1 MIQIENLDFSYKKKQ
16 KLFQGLNLQLPPG
29 SIIGLL
35 GKNGAGKTSLL
46 KLMSGLLYP
55 KNGSCRVFDKESRL
69 RLPSMLSEMYFL
81 PEEIYAPLLKVSEF
95 VKLYAPFYPNF
106 SSEEFAK
113 HLQEFEIESESHLK
127 RMSFGQKKKVLIAF
141 SLATNCRLL
150 LMDEPTNGLDIPSKS
165 QFRRIIASSVNEERS
180 IIIST
185 HQIRDLGLMI
195 DPVLILD
202 QSRFILN
209 ASQDVILNTVSFV
222 KAQSKEEIPD
232 ALYSEEAAGMIQAIV
247 PKRDHIS
254 TLLDIELLFNAAI
267 SSPALVELFKT
278 KSHE

>member
-1 MIQIENLDFSYKKKQ
+1 MIKIENLDFSYKKRQ
-16 KLFQGLNLQLPPG
+16 KLFQGLNLELPPG

-55 KNGSCRVFDKESRL
+55 KNGSCKVFEKESRL

-81 PEEIYAPLLKVSEF
+81 PEEIYAPLLKVNEF
-95 VKLYAPFYPNF
+95 VKLYAPFYPKF
-106 SSEEFAK
+106 SEADFTK
-113 HLQEFEIESESHLK
+113 HLQEFEIESSGNLR
-127 RMSFGQKKKVLIAF
+127 RMSFGQKKKVLISF

-165 QFRRIIASSVNEERS
+165 QFRRIIASAVSDERS

-195 DPVLILD
+195 DPILILD
-202 QSRFILN
+202 QSRFILSK
-209 ASQDVILNTVSFV
+209 SQDDILKTVSFV
-222 KAQSKEEIPD
+222 KAHSRDEVPD
-232 ALYSEEAAGMIQAIV
+232 ALYTEEAAGLIQAIV
-247 PKRDHIS
+247 PKREHMNS
-254 TLLDIELLFNAAI
+254 VMDIELLFNAAI
-267 SSPALVELFKT
+267 SSSQLVELFKS

>member
-1 MIQIENLDFSYKKKQ
+1 MIQIENLDFSYKKRQ
-16 KLFQGLNLQLPPG
+16 KLFQGLDLDLPPG

-46 KLMSGLLYP
+46 KLMAGLLYP
-55 KNGSCRVFDKESRL
+55 KKGSCKVFDKESHL
-69 RLPSMLSEMYFL
+69 RLPSMLSDLYFL

-106 SSEEFAK
+106 SADEFAR
-113 HLQEFEIESESHLK
+113 HLKEFEIESNGNLR
-127 RMSFGQKKKVLIAF
+127 RMSFGQKKKVLISF

-165 QFRRIIASSVNEERS
+165 QFRRIIASSVSDDRS

-202 QSRFILN
+202 KSRFILN
-209 ASQDVILNTVSFV
+209 RSQDDILKTVSFV
-222 KAQSKEEIPD
+222 KANFREEIAD
-232 ALYSEEAAGMIQAIV
+232 ALYVEEAAGMLHAIV
-247 PKRDHIS
+247 PKRENVN
-254 TLLDIELLFNAAI
+254 TLIDIELLFNAAI
-267 SSPALVELFKT
+267 SSPQLVELFKT

>member
-1 MIQIENLDFSYKKKQ
+1 
-16 KLFQGLNLQLPPG
+16 
-29 SIIGLL
+29 
-35 GKNGAGKTSLL
+35 
-46 KLMSGLLYP
+46 
-55 KNGSCRVFDKESRL
+55 
-69 RLPSMLSEMYFL
+69 
-81 PEEIYAPLLKVSEF
+81 VSEF

-106 SSEEFAK
+106 SDDEFAK
-113 HLQEFEIESESHLK
+113 HLKEFEIESESHLK

-209 ASQDVILNTVSFV
+209 SSQDDILNAVSFV

-232 ALYSEEAAGMIQAIV
+232 ALYSEEAAGMIHAIV

-254 TLLDIELLFNAAI
+254 TLMDIELLFNAAI